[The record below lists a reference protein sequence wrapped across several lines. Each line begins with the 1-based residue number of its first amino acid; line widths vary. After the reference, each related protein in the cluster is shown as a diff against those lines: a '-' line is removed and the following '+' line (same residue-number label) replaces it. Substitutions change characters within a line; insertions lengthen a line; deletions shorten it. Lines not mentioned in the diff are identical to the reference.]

1 MTCKT
6 DKAAVLHCENSR
18 TMAMVP
24 VIIVIVSWASVNTCA
39 VLLCAP
45 FERKQHNLKGA
56 RVNEGFTQ
64 WSSCCM
70 QAATEATCAS
80 RHHIAPYICREDG
93 LCSPLCSKAALQV
106 LQLISPGYIS
116 FTNFTWM
123 LNTHYSLKTSPL
135 PVLLAPSMPMFP
147 MTSREG
153 TLSLCQVLM

>member
-39 VLLCAP
+39 VRAIREVTTESKGCKSQWRVYTVIQLLYASGYGSHMCQQTPHCTLHLQRGRAVLATV
-45 FERKQHNLKGA
+45 QQSCLA
-56 RVNEGFTQ
+56 GF
-64 WSSCCM
+64 
-70 QAATEATCAS
+70 ATHLT
-80 RHHIAPYICREDG
+80 RLHLVY
-93 LCSPLCSKAALQV
+93 QF
-106 LQLISPGYIS
+106 Y
-116 FTNFTWM
+116 
-123 LNTHYSLKTSPL
+123 LNAEHTLYSLKTSPL
-135 PVLLAPSMPMFP
+135 PVLPAPSMPMFP